1 MAQSNRSRLGVSAK
15 ALNKSF
21 NPLFQNMSTLLS
33 ELDSSP
39 PKDGDLVDQILKEMN
54 GSGGNA
60 SFQHQQPS
68 PAMMMPS
75 NPGIQPVQMSNTALS
90 SHVMDNGPATAH
102 MIGGSQPTPADF
114 AAAMHGVPV
123 AQPQAS
129 NPPVQAP
136 DYAQYRPAK
145 RSLFKR
151 FGEEFKVPLLVALLV
166 FVFSLPVVNFLFAHY
181 LPSLV
186 LPTGQLK
193 MLGLVIK
200 SAGAGVLFWILQ
212 RIIVPLF
219 SL

>member
-1 MAQSNRSRLGVSAK
+1 MARLSRSRFNVREDLE
-15 ALNKSF
+15 KSF
-21 NPLFQNMSTLLS
+21 KPLSQNMSTLLS

-54 GSGGNA
+54 GGQGN

-68 PAMMMPS
+68 PAMMMPA
-75 NPGIQPVQMSNTALS
+75 NPGMPPVQMSNTALS

-114 AAAMHGVPV
+114 AMAMHGVPV

-129 NPPVQAP
+129 NPPVQRQA
-136 DYAQYRPAK
+136 DYAQYRPSK
-145 RSLFKR
+145 RSLIQR
-151 FGEEFKVPLLVALLV
+151 FGEEFKIPILVALLV

-193 MLGLVIK
+193 MLGLAIK
-200 SAGAGVLFWILQ
+200 SAGAGVLFWFLQ